1 VTSLQDAAAGLP
13 TVRVDLERERLAA
26 EHAAVTEALAST
38 RLELQDVKARF
49 AVLTR
54 FHDRLLAPLYAE
66 LDDVQARIAELLA
79 ARSGSAGD
87 HEDAA
92 AARAKA
98 RESASTAEAVA
109 QDDAAAQD
117 GAAAQADDTGGQTTV
132 SAGAPPRPRRSDR
145 VRTLFRTLIKL
156 CHPDL
161 ATGEQDRL
169 RREEFTARVNSAYAS
184 NDAAWLAD
192 LAKEWESGATG
203 APLPQ
208 HDVPELRAALDA
220 ARRQLAEVRAELA
233 RLTTT
238 GLGELFG
245 SDDPYAAVQRIA
257 GRVRTEIGHQWDV
270 LRRLRGGS

>member
-1 VTSLQDAAAGLP
+1 VAGLP
-13 TVRVDLERERLAA
+13 SVVADLARERLAA
-26 EHAAVTEALAST
+26 ELAAVTEALAGA

-66 LDDVQARIAELLA
+66 LDDVHAQIAELLA
-79 ARSGSAGD
+79 ERSGSPGD
-87 HEDAA
+87 QADAE
-92 AARAKA
+92 AARARA
-98 RESASTAEAVA
+98 QESASTAEAIA
-109 QDDAAAQD
+109 DEDAAAPNDD
-117 GAAAQADDTGGQTTV
+117 GGGQTRV
-132 SAGAPPRPRRSDR
+132 SADAPPRPRRSDR

-161 ATGEQDRL
+161 ATGEEDRL

-192 LAKEWESGATG
+192 LAREWESGTTG
-203 APLPQ
+203 PPLPQ
-208 HDVPELRAALDA
+208 RDVPELRAALDA
-220 ARRQLAEVRAELA
+220 ARRQLAEVRAEIT

-245 SDDPYAAVQRIA
+245 TDDPQAAVQRIA
-257 GRVRTEIGHQWDV
+257 ERVRTEIGRQWDT
-270 LRRLRGGS
+270 LRRLRGRS